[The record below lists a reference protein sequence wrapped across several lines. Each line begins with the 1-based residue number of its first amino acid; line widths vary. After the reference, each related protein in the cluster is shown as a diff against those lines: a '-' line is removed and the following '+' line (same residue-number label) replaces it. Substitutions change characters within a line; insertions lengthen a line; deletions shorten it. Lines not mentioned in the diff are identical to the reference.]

1 MSATV
6 KYTKKTQGCNVI
18 VGNGIPDGS
27 VPGTNG
33 DIYLDVSSTP
43 VTRYLYSTSWLQES
57 SAKIKLHDYSAPY
70 DYCGTAISGSLTSSA
85 VWTIT
90 RITINGNGTT
100 VKSIVNNAIWD
111 NRYSLSYP

>member
-1 MSATV
+1 MSVTV
-6 KYTKKTQGCNVI
+6 KYKKYDQNIGYT
-18 VGNGIPDGS
+18 VGLGTPDGS
-27 VPGTNG
+27 VPGANG
-33 DIYLDVSSTP
+33 DIYLDMSTTP

-57 SAKIKLHDYSAPY
+57 SVKIKLHDYSAPY
-70 DYCGTAISGSLTSSA
+70 DYCGTAISGSLISSA

-100 VKSIVNNAIWD
+100 VKSIVSNAIWD